1 MRRTIAGLAVAALV
15 AAGCASSEARA
26 RGRADVVRL
35 GIFPNLTHAPG
46 HVAIGAGIFERVLH
60 PARVEVTVFNSGSEA
75 GQALLSG
82 SIDATYIGPGPATSL
97 YLESGGKVAVV
108 SGAVAGGASFVVRT
122 GAGIQDP
129 EDLRGK
135 RIAVPGL
142 GNTQDIAL
150 RTWLREQ
157 GLEARD
163 TGGDVTVLP
172 QDNPE
177 LLQLFK
183 AGQLDGAWEPEPYP
197 SLLVDEGVAEVFVDE
212 AELWPDGRFVT
223 THLLVSTTYLGEH
236 PEVVRKLVRANV
248 EAIRM
253 LQDRPE
259 EARTAA
265 AAELIRSGAPQLDQA
280 VVDAAWAKLE
290 FTWDPVISSLEEGAG
305 DAFALGYLDEE
316 PTDIG
321 GLYRL
326 DPLNDV
332 LAELGLDPL
341 EAS

>member
-1 MRRTIAGLAVAALV
+1 MRRAIAGLAVAALV

-26 RGRADVVRL
+26 RGRADVLRL

-46 HVAIGAGIFERVLH
+46 HVAIGAGIFERILD

-97 YLESGGKVAVV
+97 YLESDGAVAVV

-122 GAGIQDP
+122 GAGIEDP

-135 RIAVPGL
+135 RIAIPGI
-142 GNTQDIAL
+142 GNTQHIAL
-150 RTWLREQ
+150 RTWLREH

-163 TGGDVTVLP
+163 SGGDVTVLP

-177 LLQLFK
+177 LLQLFR

-223 THLLVSTTYLGEH
+223 THLLVSTIYLREH

-253 LQDRPE
+253 LQDRPD
-259 EARTAA
+259 EARTSA

-280 VVDAAWAKLE
+280 VVDAAWEKLE
-290 FTWDPVISSLEEGAG
+290 FTWDPVISSLEKGAR
-305 DAFALGYLDEE
+305 DAYALGYLEDE

-326 DPLNDV
+326 DLLHDV
-332 LAELGLDPL
+332 LADLGLEPL
-341 EAS
+341 EGP